1 MVAYRPAARSESMR
15 TLRTPLTGSRLR
27 DRSDGFDRAR
37 LLRPHDVDLPARLV
51 LRYDVGEDCLPGLR
65 EFQDAAGQDRIFQLD
80 SGERRADG
88 LGLQRAGFPD
98 SREERASGL

>member
-27 DRSDGFDRAR
+27 HRSDGFARAR

-51 LRYDVGEDCLPGLR
+51 LRHNEGEDGLAGLR
-65 EFQDAAGQDRIFQLD
+65 EFQDAARQDRVPQLD
-80 SGERRADG
+80 RGQRGANG
-88 LGLQRAGFPD
+88 LGLQRAGFVD
-98 SREERASGL
+98 LSLI